1 MLTFF
6 HFRCVFIVLILIR
19 QCLGTTL
26 EDLDSRELLQV
37 QAAYQKPIY
46 NNIGKLVRRGNDGH
60 IYPLGSVVY
69 IKNRICLAAAHCMVN
84 RENIDLSVEFESEG
98 SLKTYNIIKSRI
110 HGKYV
115 ITNLNHDIAILKLD
129 RCMEGIEGVE
139 PYYDYEAKV
148 DFIDDVESGVNNN
161 PDILT
166 YVGYGSS
173 TMVSMEFMV
182 YPKTFRK
189 VCHGYAMQSCRN
201 FIASGYNRMRSIKTA
216 VDIANKTRTW
226 ISRDPIYLEVIPTKG
241 MSGGGVFDENDHFIG
256 LISGEKALPFYKRSL
271 INRVRFLNT
280 VIVNFRLCLPIPL
293 IPYPYFCEQGNGMK
307 SASLGYHKDWI
318 EQNISEFTK
327 DDELLQDLTIQD
339 LKTQEVLPI
348 KKQGT
353 LKEWGEEIMRG
364 DVYAIVLMA
373 ASVASFIY
381 YFSLAWELFVW
392 LLRACHQLG
401 LNNS

>member
-1 MLTFF
+1 MRVT
-6 HFRCVFIVLILIR
+6 IVLRLSCAFLVFVLIK

-26 EDLDSRELLQV
+26 GDLDSRELSQV
-37 QAAYQKPIY
+37 QAAYKKPIY
-46 NNIGKLVRRGNDGH
+46 DNIGKLVRRGSDGH

-69 IKNRICLAAAHCMVN
+69 IKNRICLTAAHCMVN

-129 RCMEGIEGVE
+129 RCVEGIEGKD

-148 DFIDDVESGVNNN
+148 DFIDDVESGINNN

-216 VDIANKTRTW
+216 ADIANKTRTW

-241 MSGGGVFDENDHFIG
+241 MSGGGAFDENDHFIG
-256 LISGEKALPFYKRSL
+256 LISGENALSNYKKSL

-293 IPYPYFCEQGNGMK
+293 IPYPYFSEQGNGMK

-318 EQNISEFTK
+318 EQNISEFMK
-327 DDELLQDLTIQD
+327 DDELLEDLTIQD
-339 LKTQEVLPI
+339 LTVQDVPSI
-348 KKQGT
+348 KKQVT
-353 LKEWGEEIMRG
+353 LKEWGEEIMHG
-364 DVYAIVLMA
+364 DVYAILAM
-373 ASVASFIY
+373 VACVGGVIDSLY
-381 YFSLAWELFVW
+381 LAWEFFVW
-392 LLRACHQLG
+392 LLK
-401 LNNS
+401 